1 MMSNSDSWSAGVKL
15 LNNNNL
21 SWTVWNYKCTKQ
33 YGNWG
38 LFNTPGNGDGNDA
51 DTKKYW
57 ADVET
62 DSYEDILSKWSNQ
75 GSVERNTNVTDKI
88 KSYFP
93 GTVDNLAE
101 SKNKSVSLVNADG
114 MLNQIDVNW
123 YPKADVAKDTKY
135 NIYIDDST
143 TSVATISQS
152 DIKSDSTVIKA
163 TDYTDQR
170 GVVIDK
176 DSSGNPA
183 NIGGTHNGDWTEYK
197 DISVSKPITSVTFNY
212 SCDKNANGTIYVYD
226 KSMDSV
232 PIGSIKIT
240 PPTANAGWGD
250 YVTKTI
256 DLYEPLKE
264 GKHTIYLK
272 FVNDISGNVVNLK
285 DFTLISSYG
294 NVKLENVAAGKHTV
308 TVQATLNEQVSKGT
322 TSNEV
327 EVVSENTM
335 LKSDRITVEG
345 FQIKTNGN
353 RYYNTKGEVIF
364 DEEGSEKK
372 VAFRTVCKA
381 PDIGQTITVS
391 GKNYTVKNTGVIYT
405 IDPNSSGKSADD
417 VLDNTYSILNTQAIS
432 GNEYTYRGARQYNNM
447 DYTFGYVTTD
457 NGILSKEDGTMKYV
471 RTMSNNSYY
480 DSEGTLKV
488 MTNSFH
494 VRGFVVAE
502 DGTLIYGTD
511 TVTMSI
517 PEVANYLYKNVL
529 SSNYNGHAYLYDTI
543 LSRISSENPYYC
555 DHKVDYGWND
565 NLYNPGKK

>member
-1 MMSNSDSWSAGVKL
+1 M
-15 LNNNNL
+15 
-21 SWTVWNYKCTKQ
+21 Q
-33 YGNWG
+33 
-38 LFNTPGNGDGNDA
+38 
-51 DTKKYW
+51 KY
-57 ADVET
+57 
-62 DSYEDILSKWSNQ
+62 
-75 GSVERNTNVTDKI
+75 
-88 KSYFP
+88 
-93 GTVDNLAE
+93 
-101 SKNKSVSLVNADG
+101 
-114 MLNQIDVNW
+114 
-123 YPKADVAKDTKY
+123 
-135 NIYIDDST
+135 
-143 TSVATISQS
+143 
-152 DIKSDSTVIKA
+152 
-163 TDYTDQR
+163 
-170 GVVIDK
+170 
-176 DSSGNPA
+176 
-183 NIGGTHNGDWTEYK
+183 
-197 DISVSKPITSVTFNY
+197 Y

-353 RYYNTKGEVIF
+353 RYYNTKGEVLF

-391 GKNYTVKNTGVIYT
+391 GKDYTVKNTGVIYT

-480 DSEGTLKV
+480 GSDGTLNV

-494 VRGFVVAE
+494 IRGFVVAE

-543 LSRISSENPYYC
+543 LHRISSENPYYC
-555 DHKVDYGWND
+555 DENHKVDYGWND

>member
-1 MMSNSDSWSAGVKL
+1 M
-15 LNNNNL
+15 
-21 SWTVWNYKCTKQ
+21 
-33 YGNWG
+33 
-38 LFNTPGNGDGNDA
+38 
-51 DTKKYW
+51 
-57 ADVET
+57 
-62 DSYEDILSKWSNQ
+62 
-75 GSVERNTNVTDKI
+75 
-88 KSYFP
+88 
-93 GTVDNLAE
+93 
-101 SKNKSVSLVNADG
+101 
-114 MLNQIDVNW
+114 
-123 YPKADVAKDTKY
+123 
-135 NIYIDDST
+135 
-143 TSVATISQS
+143 
-152 DIKSDSTVIKA
+152 
-163 TDYTDQR
+163 
-170 GVVIDK
+170 
-176 DSSGNPA
+176 
-183 NIGGTHNGDWTEYK
+183 
-197 DISVSKPITSVTFNY
+197 
-212 SCDKNANGTIYVYD
+212 
-226 KSMDSV
+226 
-232 PIGSIKIT
+232 
-240 PPTANAGWGD
+240 
-250 YVTKTI
+250 
-256 DLYEPLKE
+256 YEPLKE

-294 NVKLENVAAGKHTV
+294 NVKLKNVAAGKHTV

-327 EVVSENTM
+327 EVVSGNTM
-335 LKSDRITVEG
+335 LKSDSITVEG

-353 RYYNTKGEVIF
+353 RYYNTKGEVLF

-391 GKNYTVKNTGVIYT
+391 GKDYTVKNTGVIYT
-405 IDPNSSGKSADD
+405 IDPNSSGNSADD

-480 DSEGTLKV
+480 GSDGTLNV

-511 TVTMSI
+511 TVTMSM

-529 SSNYNGHAYLYDTI
+529 SLNYNGHAYLYDTI
-543 LSRISSENPYYC
+543 LSRIDSKNPYYC
-555 DHKVDYGWND
+555 DHKVDYGWNE
-565 NLYNPGKK
+565 NLYDPGKK

>member
-1 MMSNSDSWSAGVKL
+1 M
-15 LNNNNL
+15 
-21 SWTVWNYKCTKQ
+21 Q
-33 YGNWG
+33 
-38 LFNTPGNGDGNDA
+38 
-51 DTKKYW
+51 KY
-57 ADVET
+57 
-62 DSYEDILSKWSNQ
+62 
-75 GSVERNTNVTDKI
+75 
-88 KSYFP
+88 
-93 GTVDNLAE
+93 
-101 SKNKSVSLVNADG
+101 
-114 MLNQIDVNW
+114 
-123 YPKADVAKDTKY
+123 
-135 NIYIDDST
+135 
-143 TSVATISQS
+143 
-152 DIKSDSTVIKA
+152 
-163 TDYTDQR
+163 
-170 GVVIDK
+170 
-176 DSSGNPA
+176 
-183 NIGGTHNGDWTEYK
+183 
-197 DISVSKPITSVTFNY
+197 Y

-240 PPTANAGWGD
+240 PPTANATWSD

-294 NVKLENVAAGKHTV
+294 NVKLENMAAGKHKV

-335 LKSDRITVEG
+335 LKSDSITVEG

-353 RYYNTKGEVIF
+353 RYYNTKGEVLF

-372 VAFRTVCKA
+372 VAFRTICKA
-381 PDIGQTITVS
+381 PDIGQNITVS

-405 IDPNSSGKSADD
+405 IDPNSSGNSADD

-447 DYTFGYVTTD
+447 DYTYGYVTTD

-480 DSEGTLKV
+480 DSNDSTLKV

-529 SSNYNGHAYLYDTI
+529 SSNYNGHASLYDTI
-543 LSRISSENPYYC
+543 LSKIDNKNPYYYN
-555 DHKVDYGWND
+555 HKVDYGWND
-565 NLYNPGKK
+565 NLYDPGKK